1 MPQNDTVIIKTESDT
16 DSAEKKK
23 RRSDQIDPFRFNNIP
38 KSKHKAMASKGGK
51 NKAKNRLYNESF
63 KQAVQWA
70 MELPAMKGNPTVDK
84 LRREFPQLNN
94 RDAMAISMTAEA
106 IKKGN
111 VKAFEALRD
120 TAGEAP
126 RKQVSLDPDE
136 GAITIN
142 IKTVE

>member
-1 MPQNDTVIIKTESDT
+1 MPRKVKGTATHVPDENEKVGLRNFKEMTE
-16 DSAEKKK
+16 EE
-23 RRSDQIDPFRFNNIP
+23 
-38 KSKHKAMASKGGK
+38 HKAIASKGGK
-51 NKAKNRLYNESF
+51 ASAEAKRYNESF

-70 MELPAMKGNPTVDK
+70 MELPAMKGNPTVDR
-84 LRREFPQLNN
+84 LRKEFPRLNN

-120 TAGEAP
+120 TAGESPA
-126 RKQVSLDPDE
+126 KAVTLGED
-136 GAITIN
+136 GGITIN

>member
-1 MPQNDTVIIKTESDT
+1 MPRKVKGTATHVPDENEKVGLRNFKEMTE
-16 DSAEKKK
+16 EE
-23 RRSDQIDPFRFNNIP
+23 
-38 KSKHKAMASKGGK
+38 HKAIASKGGK
-51 NKAKNRLYNESF
+51 ASAEAKRYNESF

-70 MELPAMKGNPTVDK
+70 MELPAMKGNPTVDR
-84 LRREFPQLNN
+84 LRKEFPRLNN

-120 TAGEAP
+120 TAGESPA
-126 RKQVSLDPDE
+126 KSLSLNGDD
-136 GAITIN
+136 GAGVTIN

>member
-1 MPQNDTVIIKTESDT
+1 MPDEKDNNLDSRPRNRRGAPQNLT
-16 DSAEKKK
+16 
-23 RRSDQIDPFRFNNIP
+23 PFNQM
-38 KSKHKAMASKGGK
+38 SEEKHKSLASKGGK
-51 NKAKNRLYNESF
+51 NKAKNRMYNESF
-63 KQAVQWA
+63 KEAVKWA
-70 MELPAMKGNPTVDK
+70 MELPAMRGNPTVDK

>member
-1 MPQNDTVIIKTESDT
+1 MPRKVKGTATHVPTEKEKVGLRTFDKMTPEEHKALASMGGKAA
-16 DSAEKKK
+16 AEK
-23 RRSDQIDPFRFNNIP
+23 RR
-38 KSKHKAMASKGGK
+38 
-51 NKAKNRLYNESF
+51 YNESF
-63 KQAVQWA
+63 KMAVQWA

-84 LRREFPQLNN
+84 LRKEFPLLNN

-120 TAGEAP
+120 TAGESP
-126 RKQVSLDPDE
+126 KKQVSLSED
-136 GAITIN
+136 GGITIN